1 MGFNIIGH
9 RGVPDSFPE
18 NSMKSFQQGK
28 NCGLYG
34 IELDVQITK
43 DSKIVVF
50 HDSMLK
56 RVTGAEGSVSDYSYS
71 EISKLNLLESDQKI
85 PLLGDVLKK
94 FQDLKIFIEL
104 KTRDEFGNRINEGLE
119 TALHN
124 ILQNFSKENLIL
136 ISFDVVA
143 IREMKEMNL
152 NYRTGLDIGEET
164 RIMLDSMLKSKV
176 PGFIDCILPQF
187 SLLSY
192 PEYSELNRLGKKIIP
207 WTINDKKELNVLRTM
222 NIDTFLSDRGCDLL
236 REIEEN

>member
-1 MGFNIIGH
+1 M
-9 RGVPDSFPE
+9 
-18 NSMKSFQQGK
+18 
-28 NCGLYG
+28 
-34 IELDVQITK
+34 
-43 DSKIVVF
+43 
-50 HDSMLK
+50 
-56 RVTGAEGSVSDYSYS
+56 
-71 EISKLNLLESDQKI
+71 
-85 PLLGDVLKK
+85 
-94 FQDLKIFIEL
+94 KIFIEL

-124 ILQNFSKENLIL
+124 TLQNFSKENLIL